1 MTPGA
6 LSAALATGVER
17 LAAWADLLD
26 AINVYPV
33 ADGDTG
39 RNLVVSLTPLR
50 RPAPEGG
57 LGSKAGELLV
67 AARGNSGNI
76 AGRFFAAFLSVDP
89 ADGLAHPAARGAAAA
104 RAAVRHPQ
112 PGTMLTVLDS
122 LAGLL
127 GRAVP
132 LEPAAVEA
140 LLAALAATVRDGVNR
155 LPRLARAGVVDA
167 GALGMYVL
175 FEGLLRHLVDRLGA
189 CRPPTETFAGL
200 LEVRGDF
207 QEETTREY
215 CIDAVIRSTAGDD
228 RLAALLGEAHS
239 LVTARQD
246 GLLKVHLHTADSQAV
261 KARLAA
267 AGPLVAW
274 DEDDLAAQVR
284 AFAHPAVGGGVHL
297 ATDAAASLGRDD
309 RQRTGITLL
318 DSYVTAGT
326 LSRPETRWDPREVYA
341 AMRRG
346 ERVTTSQ
353 SSDYERRETYQRLA
367 AQHGR
372 VLYLCVGSVYT
383 GNYRTAREW
392 QAQNDRQG
400 GFHVLD
406 TGAASGR
413 LAVIALVTAAAV
425 ARGADLA
432 GALATARRAM
442 EASDELIF
450 LDRLKWLAAGG
461 RISRPQAFLGDAIG
475 LRPVVTPRPE
485 GVARVG
491 AVRRRRDQLRLALER
506 LGASIAPGIRS
517 LILLQYTDNEAWVR
531 ETAAP
536 AVTRR
541 HPEAEVR
548 LQALSL
554 TTGAHTGPG
563 TWAIAWCRPNHKDG
577 TQD

>member
-1 MTPGA
+1 MTPAA

-39 RNLVVSLTPLR
+39 RNLVVSLAPLR

-57 LGSKAGELLV
+57 PGSRARELLM

-76 AGRFFAAFLSVDP
+76 AGRFFAAFLAPDP
-89 ADGLAHPAARGAAAA
+89 AGGLAEPAARGAAEA

-112 PGTMLTVLDS
+112 PGTMLTVFDRLPE
-122 LAGLL
+122 LL
-127 GRAVP
+127 GRAGP
-132 LEPAAVEA
+132 LGPAAVEG
-140 LLAALAATVRDGVNR
+140 LLQELAATVRGGVAC

-175 FEGLLRHLVDRLGA
+175 FEGLLRQLAGRLED

-200 LEVRGDF
+200 LAVHSDF
-207 QEETTREY
+207 QEAIPREY
-215 CIDAVIRSTAGDD
+215 CIDAVVRATAGDD
-228 RLAALLGEAHS
+228 RLEAFLGEAHS
-239 LVTARQD
+239 LVTARGD
-246 GLLKVHLHTADSQAV
+246 GLLKIHLHTRDAQGA

-274 DEDDLAAQVR
+274 EADDLADQVR
-284 AFAHPAVGGGVHL
+284 AFAHPPAGGGVHL
-297 ATDAAASLGRDD
+297 VTDAAASLGRND

-326 LSRPETRWDPREVYA
+326 LSRPETRWDPQAVYA
-341 AMRRG
+341 ALRRG

-353 SSDYERRETYQRLA
+353 ASDYERRETYCRLT
-367 AQHGR
+367 AQHGQ
-372 VLYLCVGSVYT
+372 VLYLCVGSAYT
-383 GNYRTAREW
+383 GNYRLARDW
-392 QAQNDRQG
+392 QANRG
-400 GFHVLD
+400 RPEGFHVLD

-413 LAVIALVTAAAV
+413 LAVIALATAAVV
-425 ARGADLA
+425 AQGADLA
-432 GALATARRAM
+432 GALAAARRAM
-442 EASDELIF
+442 QASDELIF

-491 AVRRRRDQLRLALER
+491 AVRRRRDQLGLALAR
-506 LGASIAPGIRS
+506 LGASLDPGDRA
-517 LILLQYTDNEAWVR
+517 LVLLQYTDNEAWVR

-536 AVTRR
+536 EVARR
-541 HPEAEVR
+541 HPAAEVR
-548 LQALSL
+548 LQRLSL
-554 TTGAHTGPG
+554 TTGVHTGPG
-563 TWAIAWCRPNHKDG
+563 TWAIAWLAPS
-577 TQD
+577 